1 MAAHTAA
8 PPAIVNAANSC
19 RAAAARFRALPV
31 CSYFGQIH
39 LSVVWG
45 DEMYPHL
52 RTGFAILIC
61 LAAAAC
67 AEDSAGL
74 ARPNAI
80 IVREFALNQAAI
92 TLDPSF
98 GFSLHRGTPGVP
110 PRERAASV
118 GRAVAF
124 SVSDAIVEQLHQAG
138 YDAIRSDG
146 ASAEPGGRALIVTGA
161 IRHIDEGQ
169 RRHIGSQSVAA
180 SGEIDYR
187 MGAGA
192 APQRLAN
199 FSLDSRQVARERVT
213 GALAGRNEINAAAV
227 RLGHAIA
234 QSVLEVARRQN
245 WPGASR

>member
-1 MAAHTAA
+1 
-8 PPAIVNAANSC
+8 
-19 RAAAARFRALPV
+19 
-31 CSYFGQIH
+31 
-39 LSVVWG
+39 
-45 DEMYPHL
+45 MYL
-52 RTGFAILIC
+52 YLKTGFAILIC
-61 LAAAAC
+61 LAATAC

-110 PRERAASV
+110 PRQRAASV

-124 SVSDAIVEQLHQAG
+124 SVSDAIVEQLRQAG

-146 ASAEPGGRALIVTGA
+146 TSAEPGDRALIVTGA

-187 MGAGA
+187 TGAGGA
-192 APQRLAN
+192 SQRLAN
-199 FSLDSRQVARERVT
+199 FSLDSRQTVRERVAST
-213 GALAGRNEINAAAV
+213 LAGRNEINGAAV

-245 WPGASR
+245 WPGTSR

>member
-1 MAAHTAA
+1 
-8 PPAIVNAANSC
+8 
-19 RAAAARFRALPV
+19 
-31 CSYFGQIH
+31 
-39 LSVVWG
+39 
-45 DEMYPHL
+45 MYLHL
-52 RTGFAILIC
+52 RTGLAILFC
-61 LAAAAC
+61 LAATAC

-110 PRERAASV
+110 PRQRAASV

-124 SVSDAIVEQLHQAG
+124 SVSDAVVEQLRQAG
-138 YDAIRSDG
+138 YDAVRSDS

-169 RRHIGSQSVAA
+169 RRRVGAHDPSVAA

-187 MGAGA
+187 TGAGA
-192 APQRLAN
+192 APQRLTN
-199 FSLDSRQVARERVT
+199 FSLDSRQVPRERVST
-213 GALAGRNEINAAAV
+213 ALAGGNEINAAAV

-234 QSVLEVARRQN
+234 QSVLDIARRQN

>member
-1 MAAHTAA
+1 MLLVFKT
-8 PPAIVNAANSC
+8 
-19 RAAAARFRALPV
+19 L
-31 CSYFGQIH
+31 
-39 LSVVWG
+39 
-45 DEMYPHL
+45 
-52 RTGFAILIC
+52 FAVLTC
-61 LAAAAC
+61 LAAASC
-67 AEDSAGL
+67 ADQQSAGL
-74 ARPNAI
+74 ERPNTI

-110 PRERAASV
+110 PRQRAASV

-124 SVSDAIVEQLHQAG
+124 TISDAIVEQLRQAG

-169 RRHIGSQSVAA
+169 RRNIGSQNA
-180 SGEIDYR
+180 SAYGEIDYR
-187 MGAGA
+187 TGAGA

-199 FSLDSRQVARERVT
+199 FSLDSRQLARERISS
-213 GALAGRNEINAAAV
+213 ASAGRNEINAASM

-234 QSVLEVARRQN
+234 QSVLDAARRQS